1 MGQLDGV
8 GRVYRADLNQ
18 KVERELQVDRTDR
31 DRKRRD
37 KDDHQDEEPHDT
49 VEIHDE
55 AEGSEAPV
63 DQVEIHDGAVGPEK
77 GTEAAPKPKAV
88 EPEDD
93 GLDISA

>member
-1 MGQLDGV
+1 MAQLDGV

-18 KVERELQVDRTDR
+18 KVERDPQVDRTDR

-37 KDDHQDEEPHDT
+37 KDDRPDEGPQDT

-55 AEGSEAPV
+55 AEGSE
-63 DQVEIHDGAVGPEK
+63 EGS
-77 GTEAAPKPKAV
+77 EASPKPKADSS
-88 EPEDD
+88 EED